1 MTRWMIWA
9 RFFAFLLLFPLVVWA
24 QEEDEDEDE
33 GESVIEMGEEAGDDG
48 DDYRGIRIE
57 PFPPTVPAEQEE
69 PNRPAPVVVGEWQP
83 PVLKKADQVRLDA
96 LRARRADNPDD
107 VDPRF
112 SLAEFYL
119 RVLWLPHA
127 EAEFLACAKLDP
139 ESIRPWEGLLR
150 VYAAKSPEAE
160 PELPAGLIL
169 PPGFPAAQRRQLIR
183 QINGIQEDRPDWIPS
198 DQERSARVARALAEV
213 VKRRPDDVARRRQ
226 LLDHF
231 RNEGR
236 YDRAAEQAREI
247 LKRVPGDAQTR
258 FELVQSII
266 YLRRDNTENTEWIG
280 EVRALLEDNIKR
292 APDHAPSLIRL
303 ARVLAVQ
310 EGSEARERIATLQ
323 KRAFLRLFLVPELG
337 SVPYRE
343 DTFRMAKNLSGK
355 KVADEMWDGAMQ
367 PPGYSRRDNPDAGHV
382 TRWLEPFKFPHS
394 AASDRERVVRTL
406 ARRGDAAAAVVILS
420 YLWHAEDLAR
430 YRSDQTQFAARQA
443 LERVEQSALEAV
455 GGLGEAAF
463 PAAERFL
470 QMADTS
476 PRRRRGV
483 AALRLIGDRRGAGA
497 LIDALEWDTDP
508 EVSFG
513 VAAALEALGEPRAV
527 DALVAAAL
535 NVRLPLARRREA
547 AEALAAFQDP
557 RAVEAI
563 NVLQKKNEGF
573 ETISAYA
580 LFRLTKD
587 EAALG
592 AMVRFVEEDGGSL
605 ELLRLAGKCP
615 DPRIKRV
622 HLAIMRKSRDPELRE
637 ATLREIRRRF
647 WKESR
652 AEVEAIFLKE
662 AESVSVSK
670 FVLRELG
677 EIGGEVATTRL
688 LKLLDDGRLH
698 PEHWAA
704 ACRALARTGDDR
716 AVRWFSRRKVLEKD
730 PGKRKL
736 AARLYTEAAKRRA
749 ERLRQQ

>member
-1 MTRWMIWA
+1 
-9 RFFAFLLLFPLVVWA
+9 
-24 QEEDEDEDE
+24 
-33 GESVIEMGEEAGDDG
+33 
-48 DDYRGIRIE
+48 
-57 PFPPTVPAEQEE
+57 
-69 PNRPAPVVVGEWQP
+69 
-83 PVLKKADQVRLDA
+83 
-96 LRARRADNPDD
+96 
-107 VDPRF
+107 
-112 SLAEFYL
+112 
-119 RVLWLPHA
+119 
-127 EAEFLACAKLDP
+127 
-139 ESIRPWEGLLR
+139 
-150 VYAAKSPEAE
+150 
-160 PELPAGLIL
+160 
-169 PPGFPAAQRRQLIR
+169 
-183 QINGIQEDRPDWIPS
+183 
-198 DQERSARVARALAEV
+198 
-213 VKRRPDDVARRRQ
+213 
-226 LLDHF
+226 
-231 RNEGR
+231 
-236 YDRAAEQAREI
+236 
-247 LKRVPGDAQTR
+247 
-258 FELVQSII
+258 
-266 YLRRDNTENTEWIG
+266 
-280 EVRALLEDNIKR
+280 
-292 APDHAPSLIRL
+292 
-303 ARVLAVQ
+303 
-310 EGSEARERIATLQ
+310 
-323 KRAFLRLFLVPELG
+323 
-337 SVPYRE
+337 
-343 DTFRMAKNLSGK
+343 MAKNLSGK

-688 LKLLDDGRLH
+688 LKLLDEGRLH